1 MLRRA
6 IRQLEDDVRSLR
18 TDDAARV
25 FSDFLGA
32 GEHVFE
38 YTARATIPG
47 EFAAL
52 PAEVEAMYEPEV
64 RGRTPGSTLK
74 VRK

>member
-1 MLRRA
+1 VHIDLRDEGA
-6 IRQLEDDVRSLR
+6 Q
-18 TDDAARV
+18 V
-25 FSDFLGA
+25 FSDFLA
-32 GEHVFE
+32 KGEHLFE

-52 PAEVEAMYEPEV
+52 PAEVEAMYEPEI
-64 RGRTPGSTLK
+64 RGRTPGSTFK